1 MPEDPTPPLTPG
13 PAFSD
18 EKPVSEPD
26 RRAFSARKGYRTLLR
41 GGSGLAAVVFL
52 ALVLVCIH
60 LRPND
65 QPLRI
70 VSTDYWENA
79 RLVGQLIFSLDGG
92 EGLVFNNDNVQQK
105 NPYVIGL
112 AGAGHLLGWNA
123 NQVLLGMASLN
134 VFLLAGALVR
144 FGRRWTHGRVPWGL
158 LIAVPLLFW
167 GKGFFQSNEY
177 HLATLPM
184 TAAYP
189 STFSFAL
196 ALFSLSLLADVCR
209 LEEPE
214 RRGLKTAVL
223 LVLAALLAACVA
235 LTHPLTF
242 LCFFVP
248 VAGLTGP
255 FFARSKRA
263 WARSLLVFPALALCL
278 LFWPW
283 PQATYQP
290 LLNYL
295 HLEKT
300 GNPKPQSPSPQ
311 ASVKPDNPT
320 AKTAGKEKPVSF
332 DADVY
337 QKHYKINKMLS
348 RAPAILWGLVLL
360 ALLAGFHRRR
370 REVWGLV
377 AAVTCF
383 LLAWAVTGY
392 LLKITMGYRF
402 LYFCGLFLQL
412 AAATCLWEF
421 SAGRRRGWLV
431 SVAVLAIIVLIPGRD
446 CLKENRQRYFASW
459 PPRFLPTAQLEEI
472 RALTGRQA
480 VLAGN
485 DVSYYLP
492 AFNIK
497 RAWGGRI
504 HMVRSA
510 SGAAT
515 RVIRPWLENQ
525 TDENLMR
532 AAQATQASWFLFDK
546 ILDGD
551 AAPERATGAGSGVP
565 VLRLPAESPRL
576 QKAFESERYI
586 LFRIQPD
593 PNASADSS
601 APVSPADG
609 ETGTD
614 S

>member
-1 MPEDPTPPLTPG
+1 MPEDPTPLFTPG
-13 PAFSD
+13 PASSD
-18 EKPVSEPD
+18 EKSVSEPQ
-26 RRAFSARKGYRTLLR
+26 RRAFSARKRYRTLLR
-41 GGSGLAAVVFL
+41 WGSGLVAVLFL
-52 ALVLVCIH
+52 ALLLVCIH

-105 NPYVIGL
+105 NPYVVGL
-112 AGAGHLLGWNA
+112 AGVGHLLGWNA

-196 ALFSLSLLADVCR
+196 ALFSLSLLVDVCQ
-209 LEEPE
+209 LEGE
-214 RRGLKTAVL
+214 RKGLKTSVL
-223 LVLAALLAACVA
+223 VILAALPAACVA

-248 VAGLTGP
+248 VAGLTGLI
-255 FFARSKRA
+255 FARSKRA

-295 HLEKT
+295 NLEKT
-300 GNPKPQSPSPQ
+300 GHPQQQVPSPQ
-311 ASVKPDNPT
+311 PPAKPDST
-320 AKTAGKEKPVSF
+320 TEKTVGKEKSVSF

-348 RAPAILWGLVLL
+348 RAPAIPWGLALL

-402 LYFCGLFLQL
+402 LYFGGLFLQL

-421 SAGRRRGWLV
+421 SAGRRRWWLV

-459 PPRFLPTAQLEEI
+459 PPQFLPTAQLEEI
-472 RALTGRQA
+472 RTLTGRQA

-492 AFNIK
+492 AFSIK

-504 HMVRSA
+504 HMVRNS
-510 SGAAT
+510 SGLAT
-515 RVIRPWLENQ
+515 RVIRPWLEDQ
-525 TDENLMR
+525 TDANLAQ
-532 AAQATQASWFLFDK
+532 AAQATKASWLLFDK
-546 ILDGD
+546 ALDGD
-551 AAPERATGAGSGVP
+551 AAPERAAGAASRAP

-601 APVSPADG
+601 TPASPAEG

>member
-1 MPEDPTPPLTPG
+1 MSDDPTHPPASESAAP
-13 PAFSD
+13 D
-18 EKPVSEPD
+18 EHPLSAPVRSVS
-26 RRAFSARKGYRTLLR
+26 FRKGYRTALR
-41 GGSGLAAVVFL
+41 WGSSLTAVALL
-52 ALVLVCIH
+52 ALALVCIH

-92 EGLVFNNDNVQQK
+92 EGLVFNKDNVQQK
-105 NPYVIGL
+105 NPYIIGL
-112 AGAGHLLGWNA
+112 AGMGHLFGWNA
-123 NQVLLGMASLN
+123 NGVLLGMASFN
-134 VFLLAGALVR
+134 VLLLAGALVR
-144 FGRRWTHGRVPWGL
+144 FGRRWTHRRVPWGL

-196 ALFSLSLLADVCR
+196 ALLSLSLLADVCR
-209 LEEPE
+209 LEQE
-214 RRGLKTAVL
+214 RMDLKTIAFL
-223 LVLAALLAACVA
+223 IFAALLAACVA
-235 LTHPLTF
+235 LSHPLTF
-242 LCFFVP
+242 LCFFMP
-248 VAGLTGP
+248 TAGLTSL

-263 WARSLLVFPALALCL
+263 WARSLLIFPALALCL
-278 LFWPW
+278 FVWPW
-283 PQATYQP
+283 PEATYQP

-295 HLEKT
+295 HLEKF
-300 GNPKPQSPSPQ
+300 GNPKRQPASPQ
-311 ASVKPDNPT
+311 APAKPDNTT
-320 AKTAGKEKPVSF
+320 AKAAGKEKPVPF

-337 QKHYKINKMLS
+337 QKHYKINKMLN
-348 RAPAILWGLVLL
+348 RAPAILWGLGLL
-360 ALLAGFHRRR
+360 ALLAGFHRRK
-370 REVWGLV
+370 REVWGMA
-377 AAVTCF
+377 AAVAGF

-412 AAATCLWEF
+412 AAAWSLWEF

-431 SVAVLAIIVLIPGRD
+431 SAVILIILLLPARD
-446 CLKENRQRYFASW
+446 CLKENRHRYFNPW
-459 PPRFLPTAQLEEI
+459 PPQFLPTAQLEEI
-472 RALTGRQA
+472 RALTNRQT

-510 SGAAT
+510 SGPAT
-515 RVIRPWLENQ
+515 QVIRPWLENQ

-532 AAQATQASWFLFDK
+532 AAQATQASWLLLDK
-546 ILDGD
+546 ALDGD
-551 AAPERATGAGSGVP
+551 AAPERTTGAGSRVP

-576 QKAFESERYI
+576 QKAFESERYL

-601 APVSPADG
+601 TPASPADG